1 MKKSIAFL
9 IVLTCLM
16 TAKAQ
21 NSDCS
26 LDGWHLGGRVECNIG
41 EAASM
46 STSPTHY
53 PGKPYGNYVK
63 SLPTMG
69 WLAGIEASY
78 NFAKYFGVSFGLEF
92 GTSSNIRY
100 KVDGLELDMHEMGYD
115 FHIPVN
121 FEMHIPL
128 KNDWFLFSAVGL
140 RFSNI
145 AGGIEKLSWGDDL
158 SSSVNN
164 IQGDRMTFLSLSRE
178 DPYWLAVDANLKLGA
193 MYQLPYGDVLR
204 FGLVANFALCN
215 KYSGEYSVNEQR
227 GVMYDLE
234 VGSISYRHNCY
245 GLEFAYIHC
254 FKPNGK

>member
-46 STSPTHY
+46 STSPLHLT
-53 PGKPYGNYVK
+53 PPYGNYVK

-69 WLAGIEASY
+69 WIAGVEASY
-78 NFAKYFGVSFGLEF
+78 NFAKYFGFSFGLEF

-100 KVDGLELDMHEMGYD
+100 RVGGIELDMHETAYD

-128 KNDWFLFSAVGL
+128 KNNWFFFSSVGL

-145 AGGIEKLSWGDDL
+145 GGGIEYLIMGEGLESTINSSNHIMATDL
-158 SSSVNN
+158 YIV
-164 IQGDRMTFLSLSRE
+164 RE
-178 DPYWLAVDANLKLGA
+178 DPYWLMADANLKLGA
-193 MYQLPYGDVLR
+193 MYQLKYGDILR

-215 KYSGEYSVNEQR
+215 KYLGTFRVCEQ
-227 GVMYDLE
+227 GAIVKELQ
-234 VGSISYRHNCY
+234 VGSVSYRHNCY

-254 FKPNGK
+254 FKPKGK